1 MPGQN
6 NVIWLFPSFVISRS
20 SYGRCIE
27 KGPKGKWSKRL
38 CSRAPTH
45 THTHSLSL
53 LRPFTI
59 HTHTHTHTH
68 TPTHPHT
75 HTHTHLDHSLATQL
89 SWVLSLRERRINI
102 MNVTL
107 RATMPIFSERQFQKL
122 SCSKFKR
129 SLSIKKWKVRQTC
142 SLVLFKEINKKKTRE
157 KSTKSIFN

>member
-45 THTHSLSL
+45 THTHSLSRL
-53 LRPFTI
+53 CPFAI
-59 HTHTHTHTH
+59 HTHTH
-68 TPTHPHT
+68 TPTRTQT

-107 RATMPIFSERQFQKL
+107 RATMPIFFRKAISKTFMFKIQTFSEHKEVE
-122 SCSKFKR
+122 S
-129 SLSIKKWKVRQTC
+129 WTN
-142 SLVLFKEINKKKTRE
+142 LFACFIQRNK
-157 KSTKSIFN
+157 